1 MDVTVS
7 GVNVENHAYAIG
19 METIPAN
26 DPPHKLSH
34 ESKLPGS
41 SGATFNKESIKRL
54 VEEMQKNLDNL
65 SVALQFSKYGENG
78 HKVAVIVSD
87 PETGKV
93 IREIPSKDLQNLY
106 AKMSELTGMILNG
119 KV

>member
-7 GVNVENHAYAIG
+7 GVNIENHAHATG

-34 ESKLPGS
+34 ESKLPGN
-41 SGATFNKESIKRL
+41 GATFDKENIKRL

-65 SVALQFSKYGENG
+65 SVTLQFSKYGKNG
-78 HKVAVIVSD
+78 NKVAIIVSD
-87 PETGKV
+87 PKTGKV

-106 AKMSELTGMILNG
+106 AKMNELTGMVLDR

>member
-7 GVNVENHAYAIG
+7 SVNVENHAYATG
-19 METIPAN
+19 METVPAN
-26 DPPHKLSH
+26 DPPHKLSR
-34 ESKLPGS
+34 EGKLPG

-65 SVALQFSKYGENG
+65 SVALQFSTYGGND
-78 HKVAVIVSD
+78 HKVAIIVSD

-106 AKMSELTGMILNG
+106 AKMNELTGMILDG
-119 KV
+119 EV